1 MIRLLC
7 LFLLVGITLRA
18 SETVFPGLRSLL
30 SETEWRRAGLDQLS
44 PDQVG
49 VIDAALIRYVLAQSR
64 APVPPSPGT
73 MRLADAPVTPR
84 GETSLLER
92 FGLPSF
98 NDDWRTVP
106 PLESTVVRW
115 RGGNRFVLANGQ
127 VWEGAQTISV
137 ELVGKTVQI
146 AARPR
151 GQYALIVEG
160 GPAPF
165 RVIRLE

>member
-7 LFLLVGITLRA
+7 LFLLIAGTTRA
-18 SETVFPGLRSLL
+18 AEIVFPGLHSLL
-30 SETEWRRAGLDQLS
+30 SDTEWRRSGLDQLS

-64 APVPPSPGT
+64 APVPPAPGT
-73 MRLADAPVTPR
+73 MRPANPAVALREP
-84 GETSLLER
+84 SLLER

-98 NDDWRTVP
+98 RDDWRSVT

-127 VWEGAQTISV
+127 VWEGAQTIPI
-137 ELVGKTVQI
+137 ELVGKNVQI

-151 GQYALIVEG
+151 GQYALIVED

>member
-7 LFLLVGITLRA
+7 LLFLVAGTTRA
-18 SETVFPGLRSLL
+18 AETVFPGLRSLL
-30 SETEWRRAGLDQLS
+30 SDTEWRRAGLDQLS

-49 VIDAALIRYVLAQSR
+49 VLDAALIRYVLAQSR
-64 APVPPSPGT
+64 APVPPAPGT
-73 MRLADAPVTPR
+73 MRPADPAATPR
-84 GETSLLER
+84 EPSLLER

-98 NDDWRTVP
+98 NDDWRSVP
-106 PLESTVVRW
+106 PLASTVVRM

-127 VWEGAQTISV
+127 VWEGAQTIPV
-137 ELVGKTVQI
+137 ELVGKKVQI

-151 GQYALIVEG
+151 GQYALVIENG
-160 GPAPF
+160 AAY

>member
-7 LFLLVGITLRA
+7 LFLLIAGTTRA
-18 SETVFPGLRSLL
+18 AEIVFPGLHSLL
-30 SETEWRRAGLDQLS
+30 SDTEWRRSGLDQLS

-64 APVPPSPGT
+64 APVPPAPGT
-73 MRLADAPVTPR
+73 MRPANPAVALREP
-84 GETSLLER
+84 SLLER

-98 NDDWRTVP
+98 RDDWRSVP

-127 VWEGAQTISV
+127 VW
-137 ELVGKTVQI
+137 
-146 AARPR
+146 
-151 GQYALIVEG
+151 
-160 GPAPF
+160 
-165 RVIRLE
+165 